1 MVVGGWA
8 WSSPLVRGR
17 TGWTVYDVRP
27 AIVPS
32 RTPSYTASAPLPL
45 VRPGPIQEEQPIAV
59 AAFRTFASIKSR
71 PASSARSASREAER
85 ALFASPVRKR
95 HVSSTA

>member
-45 VRPGPIQEEQPIAV
+45 VRPGPIQEGQ
-59 AAFRTFASIKSR
+59 SITVRSR
-71 PASSARSASREAER
+71 PASSARSAAFREAER
-85 ALFASPVRKR
+85 ALFASPVKR
-95 HVSSTA
+95 HDTLPPDITRRT

>member
-32 RTPSYTASAPLPL
+32 RTPSCTASAPLPL
-45 VRPGPIQEEQPIAV
+45 VRPGPIQEGQVTLAIIHQAPN
-59 AAFRTFASIKSR
+59 
-71 PASSARSASREAER
+71 R
-85 ALFASPVRKR
+85 A
-95 HVSSTA
+95 T

>member
-45 VRPGPIQEEQPIAV
+45 VRPGPIQEGQSITVQEPAAV
-59 AAFRTFASIKSR
+59 KSGRLQAPAR
-71 PASSARSASREAER
+71 PFGRPSGRC
-85 ALFASPVRKR
+85 LP
-95 HVSSTA
+95 HQ

>member
-8 WSSPLVRGR
+8 WSLPLVKGR

-32 RTPSYTASAPLPL
+32 RTPSCTASAPLPL
-45 VRPGPIQEEQPIAV
+45 VRTGPIQGGQSIAV
-59 AAFRTFASIKSR
+59 RSR
-71 PASSARSASREAER
+71 PASSARSAFREAER
-85 ALFASPVRKR
+85 ALFASPVKR
-95 HVSSTA
+95 HDTLPPDITRRT